1 MQMSPLLRFVALA
14 LLLAPGLALGAE
26 EDPGERTFEVRGP
39 ATQQIAVV
47 ESPAIAGDHYA
58 ITGTVAYEGVEGE
71 GYLEMWS
78 QFPDGS
84 RYFSRT
90 LAPTGPLGRVSG
102 SSAER
107 SFALPFFLLPN
118 SPRPVRLEVN
128 VVLPA
133 GGRVTVRGLR
143 LGSGAAATSA
153 PGAWWSPETAGW
165 IGGAAGGAVGTLGAL
180 IGTLCSLGRG
190 RRLVLAGLLALGVSG
205 LALLAV
211 GGVALALGQP
221 YEVWYPLVLMG
232 VLDPVLA
239 FSLLPTA
246 RRRFEAL
253 ELRRMQ
259 SLDAR
264 G

>member
-1 MQMSPLLRFVALA
+1 MSPLVRLLALA
-14 LLLAPGLALGAE
+14 LLLAPDLALSAE
-26 EDPGERTFEVRGP
+26 VDASERTFEVRGP
-39 ATQQIAVV
+39 GTQQLWVV
-47 ESPAIAGDHYA
+47 ESPAIADDRYA

-90 LAPTGPLGRVSG
+90 LGPAGLLGKLSG

-107 SFALPFFLLPN
+107 AFALPFVLPPDG
-118 SPRPVRLEVN
+118 PRPVRLEVN

-133 GGRVTVRGLR
+133 GGRATVRGLR
-143 LGSGAAATSA
+143 LGSGAGAGRV
-153 PGAWWSPETAGW
+153 PGAWWSAETAGW
-165 IGGAAGGAVGTLGAL
+165 IGAVAGSAVGTLGAL

-190 RRLVLAGLLALGVSG
+190 RRFVLGGLLVLGVSG

-211 GGVALALGQP
+211 GGIALALGQP
-221 YEVWYPLVLMG
+221 YEVWYPLVLLG
-232 VLDPVLA
+232 LLDPVLA

-259 SLDAR
+259 ALDAR

>member
-1 MQMSPLLRFVALA
+1 MNPVLGLVLCTA
-14 LLLAPGLALGAE
+14 LLLAPARALGSE
-26 EDPGERTFEVRGP
+26 GEWSERTFEVRGP
-39 ATQQIAVV
+39 GTERIAVLDA
-47 ESPAIAGDHYA
+47 PAVTADRYA
-58 ITGTVAYEGVEGE
+58 ITGSVAYDGVDGDA
-71 GYLEMWS
+71 YLEMWS

-90 LAPTGPLGRVSG
+90 LDEAGPLGKLRG
-102 SSAER
+102 SSPER
-107 SFALPFFLLPN
+107 PFALPFFLSPGA
-118 SPRPVRLEVN
+118 PRPVRLEVN

-133 GGRVTVRGLR
+133 AGRVTLRGLR
-143 LGSGAAATSA
+143 LESGAGAMAA
-153 PGAWWSPETAGW
+153 PGAWWSAQTAGW
-165 IGGAAGGAVGTLGAL
+165 IGGAAGSAVGVFGAL
-180 IGTLCSLGRG
+180 VGTLCSLGRG
-190 RRLVLAGLLALGVSG
+190 RRLVMAGLLALGVGG

-221 YEVWYPLVLMG
+221 YEVWYPLVLLG

-259 SLDAR
+259 ALDTR